1 MSALLSRMDQE
12 IHADLVRIIII
23 IDIKFSVSQESCVR
37 LDSACLA
44 CVIMAK
50 SIIIVIGVARFI
62 DASIYHDTFPAI
74 MYRDIIFY
82 NHNFFLYNDF
92 HLGTKDS

>member
-1 MSALLSRMDQE
+1 MSALSRMDQE

-50 SIIIVIGVARFI
+50 SIII
-62 DASIYHDTFPAI
+62 
-74 MYRDIIFY
+74 M
-82 NHNFFLYNDF
+82 
-92 HLGTKDS
+92 